1 MFYKQFSSISDSQ
14 GYELFIDTS
23 NGDCFLELNG
33 QLIKSSTVDD
43 TTDPVIMVLAT
54 EFELEDLE

>member
-1 MFYKQFSSISDSQ
+1 MDYKKLSSISDSQ

-23 NGDCFLELNG
+23 NGDCFLEFQG

-43 TTDPVIMVLAT
+43 TSDPIIGMLVA
-54 EFELEDLE
+54 EFELEE